1 MNNHNSIT
9 PVASNS
15 TTIDESLRNEINALE
30 LLLKEKKHELFS
42 MRLYNL
48 VGKNKKELESAGIKD
63 IKITPDIDNPG
74 EWTISYTHTIIDYDE
89 NDYIYSADSET
100 ETIPCNKTFN
110 MIFGRGKKYYIKGNG
125 SKFKIYK
132 NSKNDL
138 RIINTEYDIEL
149 DLEEQ
154 EQLIEKYSR
163 NMNIP
168 EWLAIK
174 VFMYMIE
181 NDWNDANIIIYM
193 SVI

>member
-1 MNNHNSIT
+1 MNIS
-9 PVASNS
+9 
-15 TTIDESLRNEINALE
+15 TIDESLRNEINTLE
-30 LLLKEKKHELFS
+30 KLLKEKKHNLFS

-48 VGKNKKELESAGIKD
+48 VGKTKLELESAGIKD
-63 IKITPDIDNPG
+63 IKITSDIDNPG
-74 EWTISYTHTIIDYDE
+74 EWTISYTHTIINYDE

-100 ETIPCNKTFN
+100 ETIPYNKTFN
-110 MIFGRGKKYYIKGNG
+110 MIFGKGKKYYIKGNG